1 MDQTSRHTFHAPIE
15 VVWAMFTNP
24 DAHLAKFES
33 MGHREIELIS
43 SDLTDGTF
51 TIEITRLVD
60 VDLPGFAR
68 KVLKPTNTVTSRD
81 EWRTNDDGTYGG
93 NWDLETV
100 GAPVKI
106 HGTTSLQPK
115 GADETE
121 YVIDVKLKVGVPII
135 GGRIEN
141 WSKGTM
147 EQQIQQEF
155 DAGDAWLAAH
165 P

>member
-1 MDQTSRHTFHAPIE
+1 MEQTARHTFHAPIDA
-15 VVWAMFTNP
+15 VWAMFTNP

-33 MGHREIELIS
+33 MGHRDIELIS

-51 TIEITRLVD
+51 KIEISRLID

-68 KVLKPTNTVTSRD
+68 KVLKPTNKVTSRD
-81 EWRTNDDGTYGG
+81 EWRTNDDGTYDG

-106 HGTTSLQPK
+106 HGTTSVRPN
-115 GADETE
+115 GGETE
-121 YVIDVKLKVGVPII
+121 YVIEVTLKVGVPLV

-147 EQQIQQEF
+147 EEQLEQEF
-155 DAGDAWLAAH
+155 AAGDAWLASH
-165 P
+165 S